1 MFKVFMLGN
10 GRDVAILDFEDKVV
24 EVELLIVYLEIN
36 GSGGGG
42 GCACT

>member
-1 MFKVFMLGN
+1 MLGN
-10 GRDVAILDFEDKVV
+10 GRDVAILDFEDEVV
-24 EVELLIVYLEIN
+24 EVELLIVYLESNIS